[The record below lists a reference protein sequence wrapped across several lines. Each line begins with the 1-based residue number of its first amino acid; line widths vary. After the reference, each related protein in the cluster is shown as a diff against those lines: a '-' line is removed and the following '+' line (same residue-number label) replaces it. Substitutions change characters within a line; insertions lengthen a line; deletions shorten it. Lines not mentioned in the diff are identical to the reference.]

1 MSRLY
6 LCVPSF
12 GELGKS
18 RCTIIKVGRP
28 DRVYV
33 IFGNFV
39 EIIAKSWFSSKYQ
52 QCYYSYEKMMYK
64 YNFNSAINYWAITF
78 HFHILEICSDWLP
91 RTVIS
96 PALILFL
103 LITPQPTAIHYL
115 LPTLLWPRWPKPSS
129 CQAQLTLDI
138 SMAFN
143 IGNLSYSL
151 WASAALTLPFWLPL
165 CQFPTRLTHSWVPWP
180 LPQPLVLFSSY
191 ILYLINVHQLQGLQ
205 IICLRLQ
212 ISFFSAPVP
221 KACWISRCHLKFNI
235 PRMKMIFNLPPPNSS
250 LHVFPGSD
258 ATIRPAEHLRKM
270 PISHPHPILRS
281 AHST

>member
-1 MSRLY
+1 MRAGTFLHCSSTHSQHLEWSLTHSRHAKFVDLVNRLY

-64 YNFNSAINYWAITF
+64 HKFNSAINYWAITF
-78 HFHILEICSDWLP
+78 HFHILEICSDLLL

-96 PALILFL
+96 PALIPFL
-103 LITPQPTAIHYL
+103 LITPQPTAIYYL
-115 LPTLLWPRWPKPSS
+115 LPTLLWPRWPRPSS

-151 WASAALTLPFWLPL
+151 WASAALTLPFWLQL
-165 CQFPTRLTHSWVPWP
+165 CQFFSTWRL
-180 LPQPLVLFSSY
+180 LF
-191 ILYLINVHQLQGLQ
+191 
-205 IICLRLQ
+205 C
-212 ISFFSAPVP
+212 
-221 KACWISRCHLKFNI
+221 
-235 PRMKMIFNLPPPNSS
+235 S
-250 LHVFPGSD
+250 L
-258 ATIRPAEHLRKM
+258 
-270 PISHPHPILRS
+270 PISPIWS
-281 AHST
+281 MFTCCNGFK